1 MGGDVEQSFS
11 SQLSLVDLGLKHLPK
26 TSLGDILHK
35 LTVEHVRLVSIP
47 DPFFLALHDTDALKP
62 VVS

>member
-1 MGGDVEQSFS
+1 MGGNVEQSFS
-11 SQLSLVDLGLKHLPK
+11 SRLSLVDLGLTHLPNN
-26 TSLGDILHK
+26 SLGDILHK
-35 LTVEHVRLVSIP
+35 LNVEHVQLVSIP